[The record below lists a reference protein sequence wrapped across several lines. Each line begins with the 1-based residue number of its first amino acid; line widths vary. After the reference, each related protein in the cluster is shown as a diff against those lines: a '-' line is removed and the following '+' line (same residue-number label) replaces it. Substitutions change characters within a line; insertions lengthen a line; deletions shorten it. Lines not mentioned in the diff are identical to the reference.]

1 MATAPPLITTSALD
15 FRAALPSGGAL
26 IGLDLGTQTIGT
38 AFCDAGWR
46 FASPGKT
53 LKRGK
58 FGADKELLAAL
69 ARERSVKGFVI
80 GLPLNMDASEG
91 PRSQASRAYARN
103 LAVLG
108 LPILLWDERWSTVGA
123 ERGLIEQ
130 DMSRA
135 KRAERIDSAAAAVIL
150 QGAIDALARER
161 SVRGFVIGLPINMDG
176 SEGPR
181 SQASR
186 AYARNLGVLGL
197 PILLWDERWSTT
209 SAERG
214 LIDQDMSRAKRATRI
229 DSAAAAVILQG
240 AIDALS
246 GAVI

>member
-1 MATAPPLITTSALD
+1 MAGPRPAGAALITTLTPE
-15 FRAALPSGGAL
+15 FRAALPAGGAL

-58 FGADKELLAAL
+58 FGADKVILEAL
-69 ARERSVKGFVI
+69 AKERSVRGIVI
-80 GLPLNMDASEG
+80 GLPLNMDGSEG
-91 PRSQASRAYARN
+91 PRAQASRAYARN
-103 LAVLG
+103 LAALD

-150 QGAIDALARER
+150 QGAIDALA
-161 SVRGFVIGLPINMDG
+161 GGL
-176 SEGPR
+176 
-181 SQASR
+181 
-186 AYARNLGVLGL
+186 L
-197 PILLWDERWSTT
+197 
-209 SAERG
+209 
-214 LIDQDMSRAKRATRI
+214 
-229 DSAAAAVILQG
+229 
-240 AIDALS
+240 
-246 GAVI
+246 